1 MGPSSASSEWESS
14 EEEMEEEGEQSAM
27 EESKIPEEEKN
38 QAAPRELVPH
48 GQQSLEDRRLAKE
61 QAKSHEKKNGD
72 GQSLALEDSGEMEF
86 EERKA
91 GQPAEENKSRPHS
104 KSSKRKGSSRSK
116 KRAKKASQHKMS
128 RTAVVGAAQGRQE
141 AGDSEILVAE
151 RAGEENKNRSQHI
164 VQQANDGS
172 VGASG
177 SVASVIK
184 RKEKSKNQED
194 FDSKLMVRGEVPSI

>member
-91 GQPAEENKSRPHS
+91 G
-104 KSSKRKGSSRSK
+104 
-116 KRAKKASQHKMS
+116 
-128 RTAVVGAAQGRQE
+128 
-141 AGDSEILVAE
+141 
-151 RAGEENKNRSQHI
+151 
-164 VQQANDGS
+164 
-172 VGASG
+172 
-177 SVASVIK
+177 
-184 RKEKSKNQED
+184 
-194 FDSKLMVRGEVPSI
+194 

>member
-1 MGPSSASSEWESS
+1 M
-14 EEEMEEEGEQSAM
+14 MVYQM
-27 EESKIPEEEKN
+27 MI
-38 QAAPRELVPH
+38 VIFYC
-48 GQQSLEDRRLAKE
+48 DC
-61 QAKSHEKKNGD
+61 D
-72 GQSLALEDSGEMEF
+72 DCDSDHL
-86 EERKA
+86 
-91 GQPAEENKSRPHS
+91 QVW
-104 KSSKRKGSSRSK
+104 
-116 KRAKKASQHKMS
+116 Q
-128 RTAVVGAAQGRQE
+128 AAQGRQE